1 MVVKIRLKDVRTSR
15 SISQN
20 ELARILEMSLANI
33 QKIERN
39 KAKSIPLDTLDRLCE
54 VLNCEVGDLLV
65 RVSDREL
72 EALWVKTNS
81 QNKSPLTIPLPAGD
95 VQQWKKNM
103 VGSCYGLSATKTIPF
118 SSGIAFSM
126 AKPNSQITWKKPRRI
141 NQWVENTWFFVPNG
155 LKMKGQ
161 IIGF

>member
-39 KAKSIPLDTLDRLCE
+39 KAKSIPLDTLDRLYE

-65 RVSDREL
+65 RVSDRDL
-72 EALWVKTNS
+72 EAL
-81 QNKSPLTIPLPAGD
+81 
-95 VQQWKKNM
+95 
-103 VGSCYGLSATKTIPF
+103 
-118 SSGIAFSM
+118 
-126 AKPNSQITWKKPRRI
+126 
-141 NQWVENTWFFVPNG
+141 
-155 LKMKGQ
+155 
-161 IIGF
+161 

>member
-65 RVSDREL
+65 RVTDGEL
-72 EALWVKTNS
+72 EAS
-81 QNKSPLTIPLPAGD
+81 
-95 VQQWKKNM
+95 
-103 VGSCYGLSATKTIPF
+103 
-118 SSGIAFSM
+118 
-126 AKPNSQITWKKPRRI
+126 
-141 NQWVENTWFFVPNG
+141 
-155 LKMKGQ
+155 
-161 IIGF
+161 